1 MTPATARD
9 LATITD
15 PAATA
20 GQLADVL
27 YRRAVSWGSG
37 VNATDLSPDSWRNAK
52 TSDLLAQAAH
62 ARLHEQQ
69 PCAGGC
75 RRQVWP
81 ACGELCEECWR
92 REEELERVRG
102 YLAEA
107 VADEHKIGPYV
118 KVAPGVFDELTPE
131 GWAILRGSTH
141 DYEPAIPGSSRAALA
156 AAEARGRQA
165 GLLEA
170 AASIE
175 QHAALQALAEPAQAA
190 YENAARWLRQRAEE

>member
-1 MTPATARD
+1 VTPAAARD
-9 LATITD
+9 LATIMD
-15 PAATA
+15 PAAGL

-37 VNATDLSPDSWRNAK
+37 VNATDLSVGARRDAE

-62 ARLHEQQ
+62 ARLHELR
-69 PCAGGC
+69 PCAAGC
-75 RRQVWP
+75 RRLVWP
-81 ACGELCEECWR
+81 AVGELCEECRR
-92 REEELERVRG
+92 REEGLERVRG
-102 YLAEA
+102 YLAET

-131 GWAILRGSTH
+131 GWF
-141 DYEPAIPGSSRAALA
+141 AALA

-190 YENAARWLRQRAEE
+190 YETAARWLRQRAEE